1 MRNVRCCVFTW
12 VMTSAENSILVINH
26 IVVVIVCF
34 IEKVNKNCTKNC
46 EIVVFISNSTLLI
59 P

>member
-1 MRNVRCCVFTW
+1 MCAVAFLPGLC
-12 VMTSAENSILVINH
+12 AENSILVINH
-26 IVVVIVCF
+26 ILVVIACF

-46 EIVVFISNSTLLI
+46 ENVVFIFNSILLI